1 MTSFTRFIAV
11 AADPHTGHDGF
22 VASVE
27 VAVACCRRT
36 TTAGFDDLYP
46 DHDAPPLCQAL
57 VELGASP
64 TLVSWDDPQVDWSS
78 FARVVISST
87 WDSVDH
93 PVEYLTWA
101 RRVSEVSQLVNP
113 VGVVEWNIDKKH
125 QLDLAAAGA
134 PIVPTAW
141 VEPGQRWEPPP
152 FEFVVK
158 PAISAGGRET
168 ARYHAGAG
176 SRDATDACAHVQR
189 LQEAGKTV
197 MVQEYLPSID
207 RDGEVD
213 LVFIDGF
220 FSHAVHKL
228 PALHLGEGVVDE
240 PWTRMAWSGVI
251 LPNQEQLAV
260 AETAMSV
267 VHERFHRRLTYG
279 RVDLVNDHHG
289 DPAVLEVELIDPN
302 LSLDLAPRAAHS
314 LASAVLVAS

>member
-1 MTSFTRFIAV
+1 V
-11 AADPHTGHDGF
+11 ANI
-22 VASVE
+22 E

-36 TTAGFDDLYP
+36 TTAAFDDLYP
-46 DHDAPPLCQAL
+46 DFDAPLLCQAL

-64 TLVSWDDPQVDWSS
+64 TLVSWDDPRVDWSS

-93 PVEYLTWA
+93 PVEYLAWA
-101 RRVSEVSQLVNP
+101 RRVSEVSQLLNS
-113 VGVVEWNIDKKH
+113 VGVIEWNIDKKH
-125 QLDLAAAGA
+125 QRDLAESGV

-168 ARYHAGAG
+168 VRYRAGAG
-176 SRDATDACAHVQR
+176 DAAEACAHVQR

-197 MVQEYLPSID
+197 MVQEYLRSVD
-207 RDGEVD
+207 VDGEID
-213 LVFIDGF
+213 LVFIDGS

-251 LPNQEQLAV
+251 LPNPEQLAV
-260 AETAMSV
+260 AVTAMSFV
-267 VHERFHRRLTYG
+267 RERFHRRLTYG
-279 RVDLVNDHHG
+279 RIDLVNDHQG
-289 DPAVLEVELIDPN
+289 DPVVLEAELIDPN
-302 LSLDLAPRAAHS
+302 LSLDMAPRAAHS
-314 LASAVLVAS
+314 LASAILVAS